1 MQTSIQQK
9 ETNCILVPT
18 DRGMQVIDVHSIIR
32 VQSLSNYSK
41 LFFQNGRTLVVAKV
55 LRWFEERL
63 LTYHFLR
70 IHRAHL
76 VNSDRMKAFK
86 NANTIEIEL
95 MNGERLIVARRK
107 KNEFLAKVN
116 NYNFPSSS
124 CALP

>member
-1 MQTSIQQK
+1 MQTSIPQK
-9 ETNCILVPT
+9 ETDCILVPT

-63 LTYHFLR
+63 LMHKFLR

-76 VNSDRMKAFK
+76 VNSGCLRGF
-86 NANTIEIEL
+86 NNTHTIEIEL
-95 MNGERLIVARRK
+95 TNGERLTVARRK
-107 KNEFLAKVN
+107 KTDFLQSARG
-116 NYNFPSSS
+116 NFE
-124 CALP
+124 